1 MDELQQRKNRR
12 GAGGRAA
19 RHQVRNQPKPS
30 FNPAAPGSAGDST
43 SRCRMKLVND

>member
-19 RHQVRNQPKPS
+19 RHQVRNQPSRRLILQPQ
-30 FNPAAPGSAGDST
+30 GSAGDST

>member
-12 GAGGRAA
+12 GAGGVLRGT
-19 RHQVRNQPKPS
+19 RCVINLSRRLILQPQ
-30 FNPAAPGSAGDST
+30 GSAGDST